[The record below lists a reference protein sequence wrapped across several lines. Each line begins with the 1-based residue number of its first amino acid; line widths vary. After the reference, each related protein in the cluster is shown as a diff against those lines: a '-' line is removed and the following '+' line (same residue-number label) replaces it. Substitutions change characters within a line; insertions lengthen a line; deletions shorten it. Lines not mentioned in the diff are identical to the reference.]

1 MLENMLLSELNI
13 GDEFEG
19 FYLLKEAAL
28 KTSSNGK
35 PYLSGT
41 VSDMSGSVEF
51 KVWDYSGKIGSADAG
66 KVIKLR
72 GNMGEF
78 RAARQLTV
86 SRIRLALDTDL
97 FDKSSLV
104 PVAPIDP
111 EERFK
116 EVEDLIESL
125 DDKDY
130 KKIAQYM
137 LEKHRDAFFSI
148 PAAKS
153 IHHAFV
159 NGLLMHTSNMLRAAD
174 LLSDIYSEVIDRNL
188 LITGTLLHDFAKE
201 KEYSFSELGTVND
214 YSVPG
219 QLLGHLVM
227 GAMEL
232 KEVCESLNIP
242 EEKSILLQHMI
253 LSHHG
258 EPEHGAAVVPQCAE
272 AELLYHIDSIDSRM
286 EIYAET
292 YAQLE
297 PGLFSQRLFAL
308 DKKIYKHG

>member
-86 SRIRLALDTDL
+86 SRIRLALDTDQ
-97 FDKSSLV
+97 FDMSSLV

-111 EERFK
+111 EERLK

-137 LEKHRDAFFSI
+137 LEKHRDAFFNI

-153 IHHAFV
+153 IHQPSYNRHA
-159 NGLLMHTSNMLRAAD
+159 S
-174 LLSDIYSEVIDRNL
+174 S
-188 LITGTLLHDFAKE
+188 
-201 KEYSFSELGTVND
+201 
-214 YSVPG
+214 
-219 QLLGHLVM
+219 
-227 GAMEL
+227 
-232 KEVCESLNIP
+232 
-242 EEKSILLQHMI
+242 
-253 LSHHG
+253 
-258 EPEHGAAVVPQCAE
+258 
-272 AELLYHIDSIDSRM
+272 
-286 EIYAET
+286 
-292 YAQLE
+292 
-297 PGLFSQRLFAL
+297 
-308 DKKIYKHG
+308 